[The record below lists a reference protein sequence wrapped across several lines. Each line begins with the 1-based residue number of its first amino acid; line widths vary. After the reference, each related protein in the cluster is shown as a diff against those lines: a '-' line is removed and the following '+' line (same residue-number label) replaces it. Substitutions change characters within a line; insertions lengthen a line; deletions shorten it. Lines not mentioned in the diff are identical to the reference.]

1 MQNALGAR
9 QADVDKFMNDHIHHT
24 HSNTQVGMS
33 GSTTATQR
41 DVDQFTGVVLTVSRQ
56 DKASVLQEHIDCLVT
71 RHDFGRDVLAKWALE
86 VTLCGLER
94 GPERTKET
102 EVYPY
107 TTFQFFMNTL
117 KKAMEKVKNLGGWNP
132 TLAQRDETVANYHVQ
147 YIIDNSF
154 QPL

>member
-1 MQNALGAR
+1 MR
-9 QADVDKFMNDHIHHT
+9 QEPV
-24 HSNTQVGMS
+24 
-33 GSTTATQR
+33 
-41 DVDQFTGVVLTVSRQ
+41 
-56 DKASVLQEHIDCLVT
+56 DCLVT

-94 GPERTKET
+94 GPETTKET

-117 KKAMEKVKNLGGWNP
+117 KKTMEKVKNLGGWNP

-154 QPL
+154 QPPSVSGVKRVQVRFQTCLTCTILSGRRNITRIINSAQGDTMRARVSGERGQ